1 MIITGLSL
9 FLTIFIMAPVYTDI
23 NQKAIQPYIKKE
35 IGQEQA
41 LQNIK
46 TSMLSF
52 LSKNIREKDLEL
64 FINLSGLPRPNNIN
78 EVPMRVIIPAFVI
91 SELKTAFQM
100 GFMIYVPFLV
110 IDMVVSSILL
120 SLGMMMLPPIMV
132 SLPFKLIL
140 FVLADGW
147 NLIVTSLI
155 RSFG

>member
-1 MIITGLSL
+1 
-9 FLTIFIMAPVYTDI
+9 MAPVYTEI
-23 NQKAIQPYIKKE
+23 NQKAIRPYLNRE
-35 IGQEQA
+35 IDQEQA
-41 LQNIK
+41 ISNMKKPLV
-46 TSMLSF
+46 SF
-52 LSKNIREKDLEL
+52 LSKNVREKDLEL
-64 FINLSGLPRPNNIN
+64 FVNLSKLPRPKNL
-78 EVPMRVIIPAFVI
+78 EDVPLRVIVPAFVI

-132 SLPFKLIL
+132 SLPFKLII

-155 RSFG
+155 KSFG